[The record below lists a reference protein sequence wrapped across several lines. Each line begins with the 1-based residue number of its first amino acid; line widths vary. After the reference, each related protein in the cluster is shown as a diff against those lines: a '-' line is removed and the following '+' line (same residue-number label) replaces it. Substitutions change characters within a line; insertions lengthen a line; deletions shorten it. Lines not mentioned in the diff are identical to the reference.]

1 MDDKLPLPRGFLSGW
16 TLTML
21 LTGFLVALAMAPPFV
36 SEPVRSVIMA
46 ALSGVCHQIP
56 ARSPHIDGVA
66 LGVCH
71 RCFGTYLGLPAAAVV
86 YLSLRGFWPWTN
98 KTAPWV
104 LIFGV
109 LPALIDW
116 SGDLFGIWN
125 NTPVSR
131 LITGGILGL
140 TAGYFLVASI
150 VDSFTTRHKKKKV
163 SSNTRMEKNPT
174 PADENV

>member
-1 MDDKLPLPRGFLSGW
+1 MSFFSTDKTQPLPEGFLSGW

-21 LTGFLVALAMAPPFV
+21 VTGVLVALALAPPFV
-36 SEPVRSVIMA
+36 SEPFRSVIMA

-56 ARSPHIDGVA
+56 SRSPHIDGIA

-71 RCFGTYLGLPAAAVV
+71 RCFGTYLGLPLAALL
-86 YLSLRGFWPWTN
+86 YLSLRGYWPWTN

-104 LIFGV
+104 LVLGI

-116 SGDLFGIWN
+116 SGELFGIWH

-131 LITGGILGL
+131 LVTGGILGL
-140 TAGYFLVASI
+140 TAGYFLVAS
-150 VDSFTTRHKKKKV
+150 VVESFTTRHKKNNN
-163 SSNTRMEKNPT
+163 S
-174 PADENV
+174 